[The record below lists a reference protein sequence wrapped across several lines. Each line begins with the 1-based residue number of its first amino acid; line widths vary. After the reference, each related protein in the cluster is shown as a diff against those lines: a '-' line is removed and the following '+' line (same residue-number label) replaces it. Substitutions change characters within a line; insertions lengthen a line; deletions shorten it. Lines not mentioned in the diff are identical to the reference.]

1 MKYKLRVS
9 CKLMEKVKLT
19 AVISS
24 NICIQLFN
32 LLKLLYLLF
41 FENMELFFNLINV
54 NFYFH

>member
-32 LLKLLYLLF
+32 LLKLLHLLF
-41 FENMELFFNLINV
+41 FENMEVFFKFN
-54 NFYFH
+54 